1 MRERF
6 LTPSKFLFWRLV
18 GAAFV
23 ALILVLPPHGASAET
38 NLDALDKGPAVGT
51 AIPHQLTIAD
61 QNNEIRDF
69 ATLKR
74 KRGLILLFSRSFDW

>member
-1 MRERF
+1 M
-6 LTPSKFLFWRLV
+6 TPSKFLFWRIL

-23 ALILVLPPHGASAET
+23 ALVLVLPPHGASAET
-38 NLDALDKGPAVGT
+38 NLDALDKGPTVGT

>member
-1 MRERF
+1 M
-6 LTPSKFLFWRLV
+6 TSSKFLFWRLF

-23 ALILVLPPHGASAET
+23 ALVLALPLHGASAET

>member
-6 LTPSKFLFWRLV
+6 LSPSKFLFWRLV
-18 GAAFV
+18 GAAFA
-23 ALILVLPPHGASAET
+23 ALILVLPPHGANAET

-51 AIPHQLTIAD
+51 AIPHQLTVAD